1 MGQGTPQSSFTS
13 GELAPSL
20 YGRVDFARYYTAL
33 KTCRN
38 FIVRPYGGVINRSG
52 THLISEVKTSSIKG
66 RLIPFEFSST
76 QSYALEFGD
85 YVMRIM
91 KDGGVVVWPLLP
103 VWVTLTVYVV
113 GDKRSSGGVNYN
125 CLVAHTSGVFA
136 TDLAAGKWSAA
147 GVVIGTP
154 VEVATIFPWSEL
166 PYLKYAQSNDVLTIA
181 HPSIPTQEL
190 IRYDH
195 HLWTIRDYEATGGP
209 FQDINIDTGIT
220 VTATAV
226 TGTVT
231 LTSNVDM
238 FFASH
243 VGMLFYLEQAPDA
256 MTPKWEVQKAIIVN
270 DIKRAGVNYYQAIS
284 AGTTGTVRPTVL
296 EGQEYDG
303 DPGVPWQYL
312 HSGFGIVEITAF
324 TDAKH
329 VTALVKSRLPNA
341 VVNGSQ
347 SRAIQSIIDGT
358 APADP
363 DPGINA
369 VVGCSAHGFSNGS
382 SITISGVSA
391 SINGVWQIIVIDA
404 NSFQLSGCYG
414 SAPGYVSGAGSAV
427 YTLSNAPTYKWAFG
441 AWGPLYGYPGAVGY
455 DQERMIFA
463 GSRSFPQTFWMSR
476 SQGFRDFGTSNPI
489 LDDDS
494 LTYKMNS
501 NQLVEVRHV
510 LELSELIMLSTA
522 GPFLIRG
529 GQDGVIKPGGISRK
543 KQPAP
548 GASHLAPL
556 AVGSSSLY
564 IQEKGT
570 KVRNLGYVF
579 QDDAFTGQDLTALSN
594 HLFLNR
600 TIVSWCYQSEP
611 FAAVWV
617 ILDDGKLLSLAYLP
631 EQEVIGW
638 SWHDTDGLFE
648 TCCAITE
655 DGMDRVYF
663 QVKRTING
671 VDVRFIER
679 MAPRLYA
686 DPEDAFFVD
695 CGLTYNGAPVTVISG
710 LNHLEGETVSILAD
724 GNVHAQRVVTG
735 GAITLDR
742 TASVVHVGL
751 PYVSDFET
759 LPVAN
764 AQSDTRVKNMIINH
778 VSLTVEN
785 SRGIWVGP
793 DADHLTE
800 AKREAFTEYTDSKN
814 ETTGL
819 LDLRIQA
826 TWKKSGRVFAR
837 QVDPLPMSILNVI
850 PEVTYGGS

>member
-38 FIVRPYGGVINRSG
+38 YIVRPYGGVINRAG
-52 THLISEVKTSSIKG
+52 THLAAEVKSSSIKG
-66 RLIPFEFSST
+66 RLIPFEFSSS

-85 YVMRIM
+85 YIMRIF
-91 KDGGVVVWPLLP
+91 KDGGIVVWPLLP
-103 VWVTLTVYVV
+103 VWVTGTVYAV

-125 CLVAHTSGVFA
+125 CLTAHTSGVFA
-136 TDLAAGKWSAA
+136 TDLAAVKWTVA

-154 VEVATIFPWSEL
+154 VEVVTPFPWSEL

-190 IRYDH
+190 IRFDH
-195 HLWTIRDYEATGGP
+195 HLWTIRDYEAVGGP
-209 FQDINIDTGIT
+209 FQDINIVEATT
-220 VTATAV
+220 VSSSGV
-226 TGTVT
+226 TGEVT
-231 LTSNVDM
+231 LTCNVDIFSADQVDLL
-238 FFASH
+238 FF
-243 VGMLFYLEQAPDA
+243 LEQAPDA
-256 MTPKWEVQKAIIVN
+256 TTKKWEVQKAILIN
-270 DIKRAGVNYYQAIS
+270 DIRRAGVNYYQALS
-284 AGTTGTVRPTVL
+284 SGTTGTVRPTVS
-296 EGQEYDG
+296 EGIEYDG
-303 DPGVPWQYL
+303 DPGVPWKYL
-312 HSGFGIVEITAF
+312 HSGSGIVKITEF
-324 TDAKH
+324 LTTK
-329 VTALVKSRLPNA
+329 TVKGTVQSRLPDLVISGTIA
-341 VVNGSQ
+341 V
-347 SRAIQSIIDGT
+347 AITGVT
-358 APADP
+358 AGMTPVAL
-363 DPGINA
+363 DPGVNVRLTI
-369 VVGCSAHGFSNGS
+369 SAHGYVNGQS
-382 SITISGVSA
+382 VTIAGVLTG
-391 SINGVWQIIVIDA
+391 INGTWQVIVVDA
-404 NSFQLSGCYG
+404 NTIELSGCYIEDIT
-414 SAPGYVSGAGSAV
+414 GYTLGTSTL
-427 YTLSNAPTYKWAFG
+427 TLSNPLSYKWAFG
-441 AWGPLYGYPGAVGY
+441 AWGIKYGYPGAVGY

-463 GSRSFPQTFWMSR
+463 GSRSFPHTFWMSR

-494 LTYKMNS
+494 ITYKMNS
-501 NQLVEVRHV
+501 NQLVEVRHI

-529 GQDGVIKPGGISRK
+529 GTDGVIKPGGISRK

-548 GASHLAPL
+548 GSSHVAPL
-556 AVGSSSLY
+556 AVGSASLY
-564 IQEKGT
+564 IQEKET

-600 TIVSWCYQSEP
+600 TIVSWCYQGEP
-611 FAAVWV
+611 FSAVWV
-617 ILDDGKLLSLAYLP
+617 ILDNGLLLSLAYLP

-648 TCCAITE
+648 SCCAITE
-655 DGMDRVYF
+655 DGKDRVYF

-671 VDVRFIER
+671 ADKRFIER

-686 DPEDAFFVD
+686 EPEDAFFVD
-695 CGLTYNGAPVTVISG
+695 CGLTYRGAPATIISG
-710 LNHLEGETVSILAD
+710 LDHLEGKTVSILAD
-724 GNVHAQRVVTG
+724 GNVHPQRVVTA

-742 TASVVHVGL
+742 TASKVHVGL

-759 LPVAN
+759 LPIAS
-764 AQSDTRVKNMIINH
+764 AQADIRDKKKIINH
-778 VSLTVEN
+778 VSLIVEN
-785 SRGIWVGP
+785 SRGIWAGP

-800 AKREAFTEYTDSKN
+800 AKREAFTAYTDTKLQ
-814 ETTGL
+814 TTGL
-819 LDLRIQA
+819 LDFRIQA
-826 TWKKSGRVFAR
+826 TWNKVGNVFTR